1 MPLPRP
7 PAAAAATAS
16 ALTLALALTLA
27 GCSGGGSGGDA
38 AEPGASPSTSTSTS
52 TKDAETT
59 VKQPD
64 VDVPTQVPNRPRKRD
79 RVRLTT
85 CAATDGGWSASGTA
99 RAGKAGSERYRIT
112 VFFTTDRATVV
123 GWGRTTVEAAAG
135 QSVEWSVSADLPVE
149 GDLLCVLRGVG

>member
-16 ALTLALALTLA
+16 ALTLALALALA

-38 AEPGASPSTSTSTS
+38 AEPGASPSTSTTS

-79 RVRLTT
+79 RVRLST

-123 GWGRTTVEAAAG
+123 GWGRTTVEAEAG

>member
-7 PAAAAATAS
+7 PAAVAATALT
-16 ALTLALALTLA
+16 LTLALAPA
-27 GCSGGGSGGDA
+27 GCSAGGSGGDA
-38 AEPGASPSTSTSTS
+38 AGPGASPSTSTSTS

-99 RAGKAGSERYRIT
+99 RAGKVGSERYRIT

-123 GWGRTTVEAAAG
+123 GWGRTTVEVAAG
-135 QSVEWSVSADLPVE
+135 QSVEWSVSADLAVE

>member
-7 PAAAAATAS
+7 SAAAAATAS
-16 ALTLALALTLA
+16 TLTLALALTLA
-27 GCSGGGSGGDA
+27 GCSGGDA
-38 AEPGASPSTSTSTS
+38 AEPGASPSTSTSTSSS